1 MSVTYKQETKN
12 TVRHTVIR
20 RAVELLTAE
29 RAQSCCV
36 RRSYVRDLY
45 DYFNNLSESHEQEET
60 RKIDISYIKEWESM
74 HSNNLGVKRPEELS
88 VCYLAGPEPENDFA
102 EFVSMGIK
110 PQNIWAFECERNTYL
125 QALTSIDS
133 TNFMQPKL
141 IKTSIERFFEASPK
155 TFDIV
160 YIDACASL
168 ISDQHA
174 LRCIASMFKYH
185 RLNSPGVLIS
195 NFAYLDETLET
206 EKQQY
211 IDVISRYNFIRD
223 NRNAGLLNNG
233 GTIEFNAGY
242 EVEKNKVEANLEDAY
257 GDFISAMICN
267 TASISIPTVRFC
279 NSNYLQSLS
288 NTHPVPLNSLQFQD
302 VNTIKDNTL
311 YKYLAMNCFLKQ
323 TSAAFHGVSKVEKLV
338 SEISSSN
345 GGYDLLSSSK
355 KLYDIKA
362 KGVDISPDL
371 NDTLAFFDDERSMYQ
386 FLDKPNRLLF
396 YDAVISQLSHPMH
409 YVSDKAL
416 RLTYVAKQKRMFTD
430 LMLFDECR
438 YLYDWLPAIHQ
449 IPNAFSNPSWQ
460 YTFRFALDGLIK
472 QRMNYNNEFFF
483 QGSVVR
489 KTVSGFEAKVMPN
502 RIKIN

>member
-1 MSVTYKQETKN
+1 MSITYKQETKN
-12 TVRHTVIR
+12 TVRHTAIR
-20 RAVELLTAE
+20 RAVEILTVGRSQA
-29 RAQSCCV
+29 CCV

-45 DYFNNLSESHEQEET
+45 DYFNDLAESREQEEAK
-60 RKIDISYIKEWESM
+60 RIDISYIKEWETM
-74 HSNNLGVKRPEELS
+74 HTNSLGVKRPEELS

-102 EFVSMGIK
+102 EFVAMGIK

-141 IKTSIERFFEASPK
+141 IKTSIERFFESSPK

-174 LRCIASMFKYH
+174 LRCIASMFKHH

-195 NFAYLDETLET
+195 NFAYFDESQET

-211 IDVISRYNFIRD
+211 IDIISRYNFIKD
-223 NRNAGLLNNG
+223 NRNASLSNNQ
-233 GTIEFNAGY
+233 GTIAFNDGY
-242 EVEKNKVEANLEDAY
+242 ENVKEKVEENIEETY

-288 NTHPVPLNSLQFQD
+288 NTQPVPINSLHFSD
-302 VNTIKDNTL
+302 VNTIKNNTL
-311 YKYLAMNCFLKQ
+311 YKFLAMNYFLKQ
-323 TSAAFHGVSKVEKLV
+323 TSANFQGISKVEKLMN
-338 SEISSSN
+338 EISAPSCR
-345 GGYDLLSSSK
+345 YDLLSSSK
-355 KLYDIKA
+355 KLYEIKVNGTDIA
-362 KGVDISPDL
+362 TEL
-371 NDTLAFFDDERSMYQ
+371 NDILAFFDSELSMYQ

-430 LMLFDECR
+430 LMVFDECR

-483 QGSVVR
+483 QGSVVN
-489 KTVSGFEAKVMPN
+489 KNISNFEAKLIPD